1 MKKILVM
8 LIIITCMMLSV
19 AACGSDSQIKKNEHT
34 SVVKTESSIKSE
46 DDKET
51 SVNNTSINNT
61 SINNTSEKAV
71 TDIKSASEANETN
84 AELIA
89 EAEYEKLK
97 ESEGFEFES
106 NGDGTCTLKQI
117 GTCSDKDIVIPVK
130 SPSGDKVTKIAEH
143 AFYNA
148 EDIDSIIFAGK
159 TIKLDKK
166 AFQSCEVKKIVI
178 TGCELNIDEN
188 AFSYCDDMKEI
199 YISNSKLEVEEYAFY
214 DAGKKMNVTIKNCN
228 GILGKKG
235 FQSGGIK
242 DLTISGCS
250 FELGENAFSYCEDLE
265 NIRME
270 NSNLEIGSYA
280 FYDSGDNMAVSFT
293 DCKLDLGSKSFQSC
307 DIITL
312 TISGGDTVIGEN
324 AFSYCDDLTDVVLGE
339 NKTEIKKY
347 AFYDC
352 KSLANVSIAA
362 NSKDDDIEI
371 NIKDKAF
378 QTCGV
383 QKVVIGR
390 GKVKLGDNAFS
401 YCENLES
408 VEIKGSSLKVG
419 KYVFYDCPAELSIS
433 YNGSNYNKESIEKVK

>member
-34 SVVKTESSIKSE
+34 SVVKTESSVKSE

-51 SVNNTSINNT
+51 SVNNT

-84 AELIA
+84 AELTA

-117 GTCSDKDIVIPVK
+117 GNCSDKDIVIPGK

-159 TIKLDKK
+159 TMKLDKK
-166 AFQSCEVKKIVI
+166 AFQSCEVKKSVI
-178 TGCELNIDEN
+178 PGCELNIDEN
-188 AFSYCDDMKEI
+188 AFSYCDDMKEV

-265 NIRME
+265 NIKME

-280 FYDSGDNMAVSFT
+280 FYDSGDNMAVSFI

-312 TISGGDTVIGEN
+312 TISGDDTVIGEN

-362 NSKDDDIEI
+362 DSKDDDIEI

-433 YNGSNYNKESIEKVK
+433 YNDSNYNKESIEKVK

>member
-61 SINNTSEKAV
+61 SEKAV

-84 AELIA
+84 AELTA

-97 ESEGFEFES
+97 ESEGFECES

-159 TIKLDKK
+159 TMKLDKK

-188 AFSYCDDMKEI
+188 AFSYCDDMKEV

-265 NIRME
+265 NIRIE

-293 DCKLDLGSKSFQSC
+293 DCKLVYWHI
-307 DIITL
+307 DI
-312 TISGGDTVIGEN
+312 
-324 AFSYCDDLTDVVLGE
+324 
-339 NKTEIKKY
+339 
-347 AFYDC
+347 
-352 KSLANVSIAA
+352 
-362 NSKDDDIEI
+362 
-371 NIKDKAF
+371 
-378 QTCGV
+378 
-383 QKVVIGR
+383 
-390 GKVKLGDNAFS
+390 
-401 YCENLES
+401 
-408 VEIKGSSLKVG
+408 
-419 KYVFYDCPAELSIS
+419 
-433 YNGSNYNKESIEKVK
+433 

>member
-34 SVVKTESSIKSE
+34 SVVKPENSIKSE

-51 SVNNTSINNT
+51 SVNNT

-84 AELIA
+84 AELTA

-148 EDIDSIIFAGK
+148 EDIDSIIFVGK
-159 TIKLDKK
+159 TMKLDKK

-178 TGCELNIDEN
+178 TGCEFNIGEN
-188 AFSYCDDMKEI
+188 AFSYCDDMKEL

-214 DAGKKMNVTIKNCN
+214 DTGKKMNVTIKNCN

-235 FQSGGIK
+235 FQSSGIK

-250 FELGENAFSYCEDLE
+250 FEFGENAFSYCEDLE
-265 NIRME
+265 NIKME

-280 FYDSGDNMAVSFT
+280 FYDSGDNMAVSFN
-293 DCKLDLGSKSFQSC
+293 DCKLELGSKSFQSC
-307 DIITL
+307 DMITL
-312 TISGGDTVIGEN
+312 TISGSDTVIGEN
-324 AFSYCDDLTDVVLGE
+324 AFSYCDDLTDVVIGE

-362 NSKDDDIEI
+362 DSKDDDIEI
-371 NIKDKAF
+371 NIKDNAF

-390 GKVKLGDNAFS
+390 GKIKLGDNTFS

>member
-61 SINNTSEKAV
+61 SEKAV

-84 AELIA
+84 AELTA

-148 EDIDSIIFAGK
+148 EDIDSIIFVGK
-159 TIKLDKK
+159 TMKLDKK

-188 AFSYCDDMKEI
+188 AFSYCDDMKEL

-214 DAGKKMNVTIKNCN
+214 DTGKKMNVTIKNCN

-235 FQSGGIK
+235 FQSSGIK

-250 FELGENAFSYCEDLE
+250 FEFGENAFSYCEDLE
-265 NIRME
+265 NIKME

-280 FYDSGDNMAVSFT
+280 FYDSGDNMAVSFN
-293 DCKLDLGSKSFQSC
+293 DCKLELGSKSFQSC
-307 DIITL
+307 DMITL
-312 TISGGDTVIGEN
+312 TISGSDTVIGEN
-324 AFSYCDDLTDVVLGE
+324 AFSYCDDLTDVVIGE

-362 NSKDDDIEI
+362 DSKDDDIEI
-371 NIKDKAF
+371 NIKDNAF

-390 GKVKLGDNAFS
+390 GKIKLGDNTFS

>member
-8 LIIITCMMLSV
+8 LIIITCRMLSV

-34 SVVKTESSIKSE
+34 SVVKTESE

-51 SVNNTSINNT
+51 SVNNT

-71 TDIKSASEANETN
+71 TDIKSASEANEKN
-84 AELIA
+84 AELTA

-117 GTCSDKDIVIPVK
+117 GNCSDKDIVIPGK

-148 EDIDSIIFAGK
+148 EDVDSIIFAGK
-159 TIKLDKK
+159 TMKLDKK

-188 AFSYCDDMKEI
+188 AFSYCDDMKEV

-265 NIRME
+265 NIKME

-280 FYDSGDNMAVSFT
+280 FYDSGDNMAVSFI

-312 TISGGDTVIGEN
+312 TISGDDTVIGEN
-324 AFSYCDDLTDVVLGE
+324 AFFYCDDLTDVVLGE

-362 NSKDDDIEI
+362 DSKDDDIEI

-433 YNGSNYNKESIEKVK
+433 YNDSNYNKESIEKVK

>member
-1 MKKILVM
+1 MKKRLVM
-8 LIIITCMMLSV
+8 LIIVTGMMFSV
-19 AACGSDSQIKKNEHT
+19 NACGNNSQIKKNEHT
-34 SVVKTESSIKSE
+34 SVVKTENSIKSE
-46 DDKET
+46 DDKE
-51 SVNNTSINNT
+51 TSINNT
-61 SINNTSEKAV
+61 SINNTSEKDV

-84 AELIA
+84 AELTA

-148 EDIDSIIFAGK
+148 EDIDSIIFVGK
-159 TIKLDKK
+159 TMKLDKK

-178 TGCELNIDEN
+178 TGCELNIGEN
-188 AFSYCDDMKEI
+188 AFSYCDDMKEL

-214 DAGKKMNVTIKNCN
+214 DTGKKMNVTIKNCN

-235 FQSGGIK
+235 FQSSGIK

-250 FELGENAFSYCEDLE
+250 FEFGENAFSYCEDLE
-265 NIRME
+265 NIKME

-280 FYDSGDNMAVSFT
+280 FYDSGDNMAVSFN
-293 DCKLDLGSKSFQSC
+293 DCKLELGSKSFQSC
-307 DIITL
+307 DMITL
-312 TISGGDTVIGEN
+312 TISGSDTVIGEN
-324 AFSYCDDLTDVVLGE
+324 AFSYCDDLTDVVIGE

-362 NSKDDDIEI
+362 DSKDDDIEI
-371 NIKDKAF
+371 NIKDNAF

-390 GKVKLGDNAFS
+390 GKIKLGDNTFS

>member
-19 AACGSDSQIKKNEHT
+19 AACGSDSQIKENEHT

-61 SINNTSEKAV
+61 SEKAV

-84 AELIA
+84 AELTA

-148 EDIDSIIFAGK
+148 EDIDSIIFVGK
-159 TIKLDKK
+159 TMKLDKK

-178 TGCELNIDEN
+178 TGCELNIGEN
-188 AFSYCDDMKEI
+188 AFSYCDDMKEL

-214 DAGKKMNVTIKNCN
+214 DTGKKMNVTIKNCN

-235 FQSGGIK
+235 FQSSGIK

-250 FELGENAFSYCEDLE
+250 FEFGENAFSYCEDLE
-265 NIRME
+265 NIKME

-280 FYDSGDNMAVSFT
+280 FYDSGDNMAVSFN
-293 DCKLDLGSKSFQSC
+293 DCKLELGSKSFQSC
-307 DIITL
+307 DMITL
-312 TISGGDTVIGEN
+312 TISGSDTVIGEN
-324 AFSYCDDLTDVVLGE
+324 AFSYCDDLTDVVIGE

-362 NSKDDDIEI
+362 DSKDDDIEI
-371 NIKDKAF
+371 NIKDNAF

-390 GKVKLGDNAFS
+390 GKIKLGDNTFS

>member
-1 MKKILVM
+1 
-8 LIIITCMMLSV
+8 
-19 AACGSDSQIKKNEHT
+19 
-34 SVVKTESSIKSE
+34 
-46 DDKET
+46 
-51 SVNNTSINNT
+51 
-61 SINNTSEKAV
+61 
-71 TDIKSASEANETN
+71 
-84 AELIA
+84 
-89 EAEYEKLK
+89 
-97 ESEGFEFES
+97 
-106 NGDGTCTLKQI
+106 
-117 GTCSDKDIVIPVK
+117 
-130 SPSGDKVTKIAEH
+130 
-143 AFYNA
+143 
-148 EDIDSIIFAGK
+148 
-159 TIKLDKK
+159 
-166 AFQSCEVKKIVI
+166 
-178 TGCELNIDEN
+178 
-188 AFSYCDDMKEI
+188 
-199 YISNSKLEVEEYAFY
+199 
-214 DAGKKMNVTIKNCN
+214 
-228 GILGKKG
+228 
-235 FQSGGIK
+235 
-242 DLTISGCS
+242 
-250 FELGENAFSYCEDLE
+250 
-265 NIRME
+265 ME

-280 FYDSGDNMAVSFT
+280 FYDSGDNMAVSFI

-312 TISGGDTVIGEN
+312 TISGDDTVIGEN

-362 NSKDDDIEI
+362 DSKDDDIEI

-433 YNGSNYNKESIEKVK
+433 YNDSNYNKESIEKVK

>member
-61 SINNTSEKAV
+61 SEKAV

-84 AELIA
+84 AELTA

-117 GTCSDKDIVIPVK
+117 GTCSDKDIVIPEK

-159 TIKLDKK
+159 TMKLDKK
-166 AFQSCEVKKIVI
+166 AFQSCEVKKVVI

-188 AFSYCDDMKEI
+188 AFSYCDDMKEV

-265 NIRME
+265 NIRIE

-307 DIITL
+307 DMITL
-312 TISGGDTVIGEN
+312 TISDSDTVI
-324 AFSYCDDLTDVVLGE
+324 GE

-433 YNGSNYNKESIEKVK
+433 YNGSNYNKESIEKVE

>member
-61 SINNTSEKAV
+61 SEKAV

-84 AELIA
+84 AELTA

-148 EDIDSIIFAGK
+148 EDIDSIIFVGK
-159 TIKLDKK
+159 TMKLDKK

-178 TGCELNIDEN
+178 TGCELNIGEN
-188 AFSYCDDMKEI
+188 AFSYCDDMKEL

-214 DAGKKMNVTIKNCN
+214 DTGKKMNVTIKNCN

-235 FQSGGIK
+235 FQSSGIK

-250 FELGENAFSYCEDLE
+250 FEFGENAFSYCEDLE
-265 NIRME
+265 NIKME

-280 FYDSGDNMAVSFT
+280 FYDSGDNMAVSFN
-293 DCKLDLGSKSFQSC
+293 DCKLELGSKSFQSC
-307 DIITL
+307 DMITL
-312 TISGGDTVIGEN
+312 TISGSDTVIGEN
-324 AFSYCDDLTDVVLGE
+324 AFSYCDDLTDVVIGE

-362 NSKDDDIEI
+362 DSKDDDIEI
-371 NIKDKAF
+371 NIKDNAF

-390 GKVKLGDNAFS
+390 GKIKLGDNTFS

>member
-51 SVNNTSINNT
+51 SINNTSINNT
-61 SINNTSEKAV
+61 SINNTSEKDV
-71 TDIKSASEANETN
+71 TDIKSASEANE
-84 AELIA
+84 ELA
-89 EAEYEKLK
+89 ADKGYEKLK

-117 GTCSDKDIVIPVK
+117 GACSDKDIVIPEK
-130 SPSGDKVTKIAEH
+130 SPSGDKITKIAKH

-148 EDIDSIIFAGK
+148 EDIDSIIFVGK
-159 TIKLDKK
+159 TMKLDKR

-178 TGCELNIDEN
+178 TGCEFNIGEN
-188 AFSYCDDMKEI
+188 AFSYCDDMKEL

-214 DAGKKMNVTIKNCN
+214 DTGKKMNVTIKNCN

-235 FQSGGIK
+235 FQSSGIK
-242 DLTISGCS
+242 DLTINGCS
-250 FELGENAFSYCEDLE
+250 FEFGENAFSYCEDLE
-265 NIRME
+265 NIKME

-280 FYDSGDNMAVSFT
+280 FYDSGDNMAVSFN
-293 DCKLDLGSKSFQSC
+293 DCKLELGSKSFQSC
-307 DIITL
+307 DMITL
-312 TISGGDTVIGEN
+312 TISGSDTVIGEN
-324 AFSYCDDLTDVVLGE
+324 AFSYCDDLTDVVIGE

-362 NSKDDDIEI
+362 DSKDDDIEI
-371 NIKDKAF
+371 NIKDNAF

-390 GKVKLGDNAFS
+390 GKIKLGDNTFS

>member
-61 SINNTSEKAV
+61 SEKAV

-84 AELIA
+84 AELTA

-148 EDIDSIIFAGK
+148 EDIDSIIFVGK
-159 TIKLDKK
+159 TMKLDKK

-178 TGCELNIDEN
+178 TGCELNIGEN
-188 AFSYCDDMKEI
+188 AFSYCDDMKEL

-214 DAGKKMNVTIKNCN
+214 DTGKKMNVTIKNCN

-235 FQSGGIK
+235 FQSSGIK

-250 FELGENAFSYCEDLE
+250 FEF
-265 NIRME
+265 
-270 NSNLEIGSYA
+270 
-280 FYDSGDNMAVSFT
+280 
-293 DCKLDLGSKSFQSC
+293 
-307 DIITL
+307 
-312 TISGGDTVIGEN
+312 GEN
-324 AFSYCDDLTDVVLGE
+324 AFSYCDDLTDVVIGE

-362 NSKDDDIEI
+362 DSKDDDIEI
-371 NIKDKAF
+371 NIKDNAF

-390 GKVKLGDNAFS
+390 GKIKLGDNTFS

>member
-61 SINNTSEKAV
+61 SINNTSEKDV
-71 TDIKSASEANETN
+71 TDIKSASEANE
-84 AELIA
+84 ELA
-89 EAEYEKLK
+89 ADKGYEKLK

-117 GTCSDKDIVIPVK
+117 GACSDKDIVIPGK
-130 SPSGDKVTKIAEH
+130 SPSGDKITKIAEH

-148 EDIDSIIFAGK
+148 EDIDSIIFVGK
-159 TIKLDKK
+159 TMKL
-166 AFQSCEVKKIVI
+166 VKKIVI
-178 TGCELNIDEN
+178 TGCEFNIGEN
-188 AFSYCDDMKEI
+188 AFSYCDDMKEL

-214 DAGKKMNVTIKNCN
+214 DTGKKMNVTIKNCN

-235 FQSGGIK
+235 FQSSGIK
-242 DLTISGCS
+242 DLTVSGCS
-250 FELGENAFSYCEDLE
+250 FEFGENAFSYCEDLE
-265 NIRME
+265 NIKME

-280 FYDSGDNMAVSFT
+280 FYDSGDNMAVSFN
-293 DCKLDLGSKSFQSC
+293 DCKLELGSKSFQSC
-307 DIITL
+307 DMITL
-312 TISGGDTVIGEN
+312 TISGSDTVIGEN
-324 AFSYCDDLTDVVLGE
+324 AFSYCDDLTDVVIGE

-362 NSKDDDIEI
+362 DSKDDDIEI
-371 NIKDKAF
+371 NIKNNAF

-390 GKVKLGDNAFS
+390 GKIKLGNNTFS

>member
-61 SINNTSEKAV
+61 SEKAV

-84 AELIA
+84 AELTA

-159 TIKLDKK
+159 TMKLDKK

-188 AFSYCDDMKEI
+188 AFSYCDDMKEV

-242 DLTISGCS
+242 NLTISGCS

-265 NIRME
+265 NIRIE

-307 DIITL
+307 DMITL
-312 TISGGDTVIGEN
+312 MISDSDTVIGEN

-362 NSKDDDIEI
+362 DSKDDDIEI

-390 GKVKLGDNAFS
+390 GKIKLGDNAFS

>member
-61 SINNTSEKAV
+61 SEKAV

-84 AELIA
+84 AELTA

-148 EDIDSIIFAGK
+148 EDIDSIIFVGK
-159 TIKLDKK
+159 TMKLDKK

-178 TGCELNIDEN
+178 TGCELNIGEN
-188 AFSYCDDMKEI
+188 AFSYCDDMKEL

-214 DAGKKMNVTIKNCN
+214 DTGKKMNVTIKNCN

-235 FQSGGIK
+235 FQSSGIK

-250 FELGENAFSYCEDLE
+250 FEFGENAFSYCEDLE
-265 NIRME
+265 NIKME

-280 FYDSGDNMAVSFT
+280 FYDSGDNMAVSFN
-293 DCKLDLGSKSFQSC
+293 DCKLELGSKSFQSC
-307 DIITL
+307 DMITL
-312 TISGGDTVIGEN
+312 TISGSDTVIGEN
-324 AFSYCDDLTDVVLGE
+324 AFSYCDDLTDVVIGE

-362 NSKDDDIEI
+362 DSKDDDIEI
-371 NIKDKAF
+371 NIKDNAF

-390 GKVKLGDNAFS
+390 GKIKLGNNTFS

>member
-1 MKKILVM
+1 MKKRLVM
-8 LIIITCMMLSV
+8 LIIVTGMMFSV
-19 AACGSDSQIKKNEHT
+19 NACGNNSQIKKNEHT
-34 SVVKTESSIKSE
+34 SVVKTENSIKSE
-46 DDKET
+46 GDKET

-61 SINNTSEKAV
+61 LEKAV
-71 TDIKSASEANETN
+71 TDVKSASEANETN
-84 AELIA
+84 AELTA
-89 EAEYEKLK
+89 ETEYEKLK

-130 SPSGDKVTKIAEH
+130 SPSGDKVTKIAER

-159 TIKLDKK
+159 TMKLDKR

-178 TGCELNIDEN
+178 TGCEFNIGEN
-188 AFSYCDDMKEI
+188 AFSYCDDMKEL

-214 DAGKKMNVTIKNCN
+214 DTGKKMNVTIKNCN

-235 FQSGGIK
+235 FQSSGIK

-250 FELGENAFSYCEDLE
+250 FEFGENAFSYCEDLE
-265 NIRME
+265 NIKME

-280 FYDSGDNMAVSFT
+280 FYDSGDNMAVSFN
-293 DCKLDLGSKSFQSC
+293 DCKLELGSKSFQSC
-307 DIITL
+307 EMITL
-312 TISGGDTVIGEN
+312 TISGSDTVIGEN
-324 AFSYCDDLTDVVLGE
+324 AFSYCDDLTDVVIGE

-362 NSKDDDIEI
+362 DSKDDDIEI
-371 NIKDKAF
+371 NIKDNAF

-390 GKVKLGDNAFS
+390 GKIKLGDNTFS

>member
-61 SINNTSEKAV
+61 SEKAV

-84 AELIA
+84 AELTA

-117 GTCSDKDIVIPVK
+117 GACSDKDIVIPGK
-130 SPSGDKVTKIAEH
+130 SPSGDKITKIAEH

-148 EDIDSIIFAGK
+148 EDIDSIIFVGK
-159 TIKLDKK
+159 TMKLDKR

-178 TGCELNIDEN
+178 TGCEFNIGEN
-188 AFSYCDDMKEI
+188 AFSYCDDMKEL

-214 DAGKKMNVTIKNCN
+214 DTGKKMNVTIKNCN

-235 FQSGGIK
+235 FQSSGIK

-250 FELGENAFSYCEDLE
+250 FEFGENAFSYCEDLE
-265 NIRME
+265 NIKME

-280 FYDSGDNMAVSFT
+280 FYDSGDNMAVSFN
-293 DCKLDLGSKSFQSC
+293 DCKLELGSKSFQSC
-307 DIITL
+307 DMITL
-312 TISGGDTVIGEN
+312 TISGSDTVIGEN
-324 AFSYCDDLTDVVLGE
+324 AFSYCDDLTDVVIGE

-362 NSKDDDIEI
+362 DSKDDDIEI
-371 NIKDKAF
+371 NIKDNAF

-390 GKVKLGDNAFS
+390 GKIKLGDNTFS

>member
-61 SINNTSEKAV
+61 SEKAV
-71 TDIKSASEANETN
+71 TDVKSASEANETN
-84 AELIA
+84 AELTA

-159 TIKLDKK
+159 TMKLDKK

-188 AFSYCDDMKEI
+188 AFSYCDDMKEV

-265 NIRME
+265 NIRIE

-280 FYDSGDNMAVSFT
+280 FYDSGDNMAVSFN
-293 DCKLDLGSKSFQSC
+293 DCKLELGSKSFQSC
-307 DIITL
+307 DMITL
-312 TISGGDTVIGEN
+312 TISGSDTVIGEN
-324 AFSYCDDLTDVVLGE
+324 AFSYCDDLTDVVIGE

-362 NSKDDDIEI
+362 DSKDDDIEI
-371 NIKDKAF
+371 NIKNNAF

-390 GKVKLGDNAFS
+390 GKIKLGNNTFS

>member
-1 MKKILVM
+1 
-8 LIIITCMMLSV
+8 
-19 AACGSDSQIKKNEHT
+19 
-34 SVVKTESSIKSE
+34 
-46 DDKET
+46 
-51 SVNNTSINNT
+51 
-61 SINNTSEKAV
+61 
-71 TDIKSASEANETN
+71 
-84 AELIA
+84 
-89 EAEYEKLK
+89 
-97 ESEGFEFES
+97 
-106 NGDGTCTLKQI
+106 
-117 GTCSDKDIVIPVK
+117 
-130 SPSGDKVTKIAEH
+130 
-143 AFYNA
+143 
-148 EDIDSIIFAGK
+148 
-159 TIKLDKK
+159 
-166 AFQSCEVKKIVI
+166 
-178 TGCELNIDEN
+178 
-188 AFSYCDDMKEI
+188 
-199 YISNSKLEVEEYAFY
+199 
-214 DAGKKMNVTIKNCN
+214 MNVTIKNCN